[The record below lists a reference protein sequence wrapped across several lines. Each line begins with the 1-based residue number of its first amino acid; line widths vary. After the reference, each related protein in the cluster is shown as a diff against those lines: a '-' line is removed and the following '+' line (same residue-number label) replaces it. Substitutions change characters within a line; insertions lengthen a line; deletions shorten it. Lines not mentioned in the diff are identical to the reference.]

1 MAVRTPDD
9 LAEAL
14 ARSLAWRKR
23 ELSSVGH
30 EIERARRHVQPI
42 LLRSAICLLY
52 AHWEGFV
59 RTASTAYVELVAR
72 RRLRVGELSRGL
84 LALSLR
90 AELSAAVASHRIAEH
105 RAVVDAVLDEDR
117 RTSIRWKDAITPRS
131 NLTYEALEEILQVL
145 DFDRSRYATRRALIN
160 EKLVHRRNA
169 VAHGEQLDLGR
180 ADYRDLQSSV
190 LEMIEWFRDEIETS
204 AVSQAYR
211 KARTRAAGA

>member
-1 MAVRTPDD
+1 M
-9 LAEAL
+9 
-14 ARSLAWRKR
+14 
-23 ELSSVGH
+23 
-30 EIERARRHVQPI
+30 QPI

-59 RTASTAYVELVAR
+59 RMASTAYVELVAR

-90 AELSAAVASHRIAEH
+90 AELSAAAASHRVAGH
-105 RAVVDAVLDEDR
+105 RAVVDAVLDADR
-117 RTSIRWKDAITPRS
+117 RVSIRWQDAITPRS
-131 NLTYEALEEILQVL
+131 NLTFEALEEILQAL
-145 DFDRSRYATRRALIN
+145 DFDSSRYATRRALIN

-204 AVSQAYR
+204 AVAQAYR
-211 KARTRAAGA
+211 RGRTSAAGA

>member
-1 MAVRTPDD
+1 
-9 LAEAL
+9 
-14 ARSLAWRKR
+14 
-23 ELSSVGH
+23 
-30 EIERARRHVQPI
+30 
-42 LLRSAICLLY
+42 
-52 AHWEGFV
+52 
-59 RTASTAYVELVAR
+59 
-72 RRLRVGELSRGL
+72 
-84 LALSLR
+84 
-90 AELSAAVASHRIAEH
+90 
-105 RAVVDAVLDEDR
+105 
-117 RTSIRWKDAITPRS
+117 
-131 NLTYEALEEILQVL
+131 VL